1 MQRRDFLAAG
11 AALATLSAGLAG
23 CAQPSRR
30 HRTAD
35 KAFAQELERIEKSVG
50 GRLGL
55 AVLDAGSGA
64 GIDHRGEERFVMCS
78 TFKLLLAAQV
88 LHRAQQGDE
97 RLSRRI
103 HYARGQL
110 VPYSPA
116 SEPRAGDGGGMTV
129 SELCEAAVVLSDNTA
144 ANLLLEASGGPQAL
158 TQWLRASGDPT
169 TRLDRMEPEL
179 NEGLPG
185 DERDTTTPLAMA
197 QSMQRLLLGS
207 LLDGYARALLQQ
219 WLVASRT
226 GDKRLRAG
234 MPGQWRVGGKTG
246 TGERGTSNDTV
257 IAWPTPQSAPLIVT
271 GYLTECPADAPQRDA
286 ALAAAGKAAA
296 RWQAA
301 VQG

>member
-1 MQRRDFLAAG
+1 MQRREFLAAG
-11 AALATLSAGLAG
+11 AVLATAAAGLAG
-23 CAQPSRR
+23 CAEPSRQ
-30 HRTAD
+30 HRAAD
-35 KAFAQELERIEKSVG
+35 KAFARELERIEQGVG
-50 GRLGL
+50 GRLGV
-55 AVLDAGSGA
+55 AVLDAGTGS
-64 GIDHRGEERFVMCS
+64 GIDHRGEERFPMCS

-88 LHRAQQGDE
+88 LHRAQQGEE
-97 RLSRRI
+97 RLARRV
-103 HYARGQL
+103 HYARSQL

-129 SELCEAAVVLSDNTA
+129 AQLCEAAVVLSDNTA

-158 TQWLRASGDPT
+158 TQWLRASGDES

-207 LLDGYARALLQQ
+207 VLDGYARALLQQ

-226 GDKRLRAG
+226 GDRRLRAG
-234 MPGQWRVGGKTG
+234 MPGAWRVGGKTG
-246 TGERGTSNDTV
+246 TGERGTSNDAI
-257 IAWPTPQSAPLIVT
+257 IAWPSPQSAPLIVT
-271 GYLTECPADAPQRDA
+271 GYLTECPAEAPQRDA
-286 ALAAAGKAAA
+286 ALAAAGRAAA

-301 VQG
+301 VKS